1 MRVFAYIAR
10 DYESAAE
17 ATSLLSSV
25 ASLAIKYILNQVN
38 PAVNQRIYFT
48 VEFQELLHQFRE
60 TRLNIHSISNAFTK
74 TWLFTR
80 NRISSLSLACLTI
93 SLAPLVFIDDRIRCT
108 RLGVYEY
115 TKIKSLGKLHH
126 CQNANTSSK

>member
-25 ASLAIKYILNQVN
+25 ASLAIKYLLNQVN

-60 TRLNIHSISNAFTK
+60 TRLNIHSLSNAFTK
-74 TWLFTR
+74 TWFFTR
-80 NRISSLSLACLTI
+80 NRISSLSLACLTF
-93 SLAPLVFIDDRIRCT
+93 SLAPLVFIDDRI
-108 RLGVYEY
+108 YFFM
-115 TKIKSLGKLHH
+115 
-126 CQNANTSSK
+126 

>member
-1 MRVFAYIAR
+1 MRVFAYTAR

-60 TRLNIHSISNAFTK
+60 TRLNIHLLSNAFTE
-74 TWLFTR
+74 TWLYTR
-80 NRISSLSLACLTI
+80 NRISSPSFASLTF
-93 SLAPLVFIDDRIRCT
+93 SLAPLAFNDDRIYFFIFDVR
-108 RLGVYEY
+108 V
-115 TKIKSLGKLHH
+115 
-126 CQNANTSSK
+126 

>member
-1 MRVFAYIAR
+1 MGLTYTQIWSKMQILEVYAEFESFWYIAR

-60 TRLNIHSISNAFTK
+60 TRLNIHSLSNAFTK
-74 TWLFTR
+74 TWLF
-80 NRISSLSLACLTI
+80 ILHEIEFPHLVLHASL
-93 SLAPLVFIDDRIRCT
+93 LV
-108 RLGVYEY
+108 
-115 TKIKSLGKLHH
+115 LHH
-126 CQNANTSSK
+126 

>member
-1 MRVFAYIAR
+1 MRVFAYTAR

-60 TRLNIHSISNAFTK
+60 TRLNIH
-74 TWLFTR
+74 L
-80 NRISSLSLACLTI
+80 LSRKRGFLHEI
-93 SLAPLVFIDDRIRCT
+93 GFPHLVLRVS
-108 RLGVYEY
+108 RLV
-115 TKIKSLGKLHH
+115 LHH
-126 CQNANTSSK
+126 